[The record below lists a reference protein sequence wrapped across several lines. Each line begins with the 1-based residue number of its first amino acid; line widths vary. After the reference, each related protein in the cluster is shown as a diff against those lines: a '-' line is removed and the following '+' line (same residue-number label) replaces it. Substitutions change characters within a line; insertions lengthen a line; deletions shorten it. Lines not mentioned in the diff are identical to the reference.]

1 MRISDWSSD
10 VCSSDLAAGSLP
22 TQVELEQFAR
32 RLGAAPAAIARC
44 DGSRRTEAE
53 LLEDPAR
60 SRIVEKMSRADFL
73 QPEPVASD
81 GDDGAA
87 RFRRVAEA
95 PVRPRDPVAEL
106 DLDLGLA
113 GGAGRADQ
121 ARRAVGAA
129 EDEEAG
135 LVGPTLRIEEGERQE
150 IGRAHV

>member
-10 VCSSDLAAGSLP
+10 VCSSDL
-22 TQVELEQFAR
+22 
-32 RLGAAPAAIARC
+32 
-44 DGSRRTEAE
+44 EAE

-95 PVRPRDPVAEL
+95 PVRPRDPVAEP
-106 DLDLGLA
+106 DLALGIAGAAGRDDQAPAA
-113 GGAGRADQ
+113 GGDEA
-121 ARRAVGAA
+121 
-129 EDEEAG
+129 DEEDALVRPAAHIGEGAG
-135 LVGPTLRIEEGERQE
+135 GGPGRMEEG
-150 IGRAHV
+150 G